1 MESFLAD
8 YDIAFPRFQHL
19 LQTTPSLL
27 AGSSALALYLKE
39 NGIDPGYE
47 PGDMDIWIQEYD
59 VSGTM
64 METLFRHFL
73 FEFGYYFQHV
83 FEHDEHN
90 NGQYD
95 FQNFTTNHIIKVV
108 SFINDRQKKI
118 QLIIIRVQP
127 LIEYIFHAFDMSVC
141 VSWWNAR
148 DNTFETLHPDLTKQ
162 RKMYI
167 SSPYLQEQEA
177 ADNRSKKLD
186 RRIQKYIERG
196 FTLCEPECLA
206 LHRMDNRLALQEESC
221 PLRGITAFDLF
232 AYDDMDVCEFL
243 KSSWHIIVKAGDTFQ
258 AFHRKTLFDY
268 MGTRHSELPMIGDIY
283 DTPNNQTITS
293 RARETLLHSDFSIYE
308 LCSDYSVT
316 ISPASQKSL
325 FTLRCY
331 SVAEWEEGRPG
342 DVFSPIEYS
351 ASLENVFESHLALQR
366 SELQRLE
373 VENAIAQS
381 QIIQNNLELIAML
394 DGQSNQL
401 HSIEQALQAML
412 ELAEQAAQAQDYFHI
427 QP

>member
-1 MESFLAD
+1 MESFVAD

-19 LQTTPSLL
+19 LRTTPSLL
-27 AGSSALALYLKE
+27 AGSAALALYLKE

-47 PGDMDIWIQEYD
+47 PGDMDIWVLEYD

-73 FEFGYYFQHV
+73 FEFGYYFQNV

-95 FQNFTTNHIIKVV
+95 FQNFTTNHIIKVL

-118 QLIIIRVQP
+118 QIIVIRVQP
-127 LIEYIFHAFDMSVC
+127 LIEYICNSFDVSVC
-141 VSWWNAR
+141 VSWWNAQN
-148 DNTFETLHPDLTKQ
+148 NTFETLHPDLTKQ

-186 RRIQKYIERG
+186 KRIQKYIERG
-196 FTLCEPECLA
+196 FILCEPECLA
-206 LHRMDNRLALQEESC
+206 LHRMDDRLALQNESC
-221 PLRGITAFDLF
+221 PLRGMTAFDLF
-232 AYDDMDVCEFL
+232 AYDDVDVCEFL

-268 MGTRHSELPMIGDIY
+268 MGTRHSELPMVGDIY

-293 RARETLLHSDFSIYE
+293 RARDTLLHSDFSIYE
-308 LCSDYSVT
+308 LCSDYTVI
-316 ISPASQKSL
+316 ISPSSQKSL

-331 SVAEWEEGRPG
+331 SIAEWEEGRPG
-342 DVFSPIEYS
+342 DVFSTMEYS
-351 ASLENVFESHLALQR
+351 LQLQQ
-366 SELQRLE
+366 SELERLQ
-373 VENAIAQS
+373 VENAIAES
-381 QIIQNNLELIAML
+381 AIIQNNIELIALL
-394 DGQSNQL
+394 DSQSDQL
-401 HSIEQALQAML
+401 DSIEYALQLLLDAG
-412 ELAEQAAQAQDYFHI
+412 QAYFHI

>member
-1 MESFLAD
+1 MESFVAD

-19 LQTTPSLL
+19 LRTTPSLL
-27 AGSSALALYLKE
+27 AGSAALALYLKE

-47 PGDMDIWIQEYD
+47 PGDMDIWVLEYD

-73 FEFGYYFQHV
+73 FEFGYYFQNV

-95 FQNFTTNHIIKVV
+95 FQNFTTNHIIKVL

-118 QLIIIRVQP
+118 QIIVIRVQP
-127 LIEYIFHAFDMSVC
+127 LIEYICNSFDVSVC
-141 VSWWNAR
+141 VSWWNAQN
-148 DNTFETLHPDLTKQ
+148 NTFETLHPDLTKQ

-186 RRIQKYIERG
+186 KRIQKYIERG
-196 FTLCEPECLA
+196 FILCEPECLA
-206 LHRMDNRLALQEESC
+206 LHRMDDRLALQNESC
-221 PLRGITAFDLF
+221 PLRGMTAFDLF
-232 AYDDMDVCEFL
+232 AYDDVDVCEFL

-268 MGTRHSELPMIGDIY
+268 MGTRHSELPMVGDIY

-293 RARETLLHSDFSIYE
+293 RARDTLLHSDFSIYE
-308 LCSDYSVT
+308 LCSDYTVI
-316 ISPASQKSL
+316 ISPSSQKSL

-331 SVAEWEEGRPG
+331 SIAEWEEGRPG
-342 DVFSPIEYS
+342 DVFSTMEYS
-351 ASLENVFESHLALQR
+351 LQLQQ
-366 SELQRLE
+366 SELERLQ
-373 VENAIAQS
+373 VENAIAES
-381 QIIQNNLELIAML
+381 AIIQNNIELIALL
-394 DGQSNQL
+394 DSQSDQL
-401 HSIEQALQAML
+401 DSIEYALQAL
-412 ELAEQAAQAQDYFHI
+412 LDAGQAYFHI

>member
-39 NGIDPGYE
+39 NGMDPGYE
-47 PGDMDIWIQEYD
+47 PGDMDIWVEEYSED
-59 VSGTM
+59 GTM
-64 METLFRHFL
+64 MEVLFRHFL
-73 FEFGYYFQHV
+73 FEHGYYFQNV
-83 FEHDEHN
+83 FEHDENN

-95 FQNFTTNHIIKVV
+95 FQNFTTNHIIKVL

-118 QLIIIRVQP
+118 QIIVIRVQP
-127 LIEYIFHAFDMSVC
+127 LIEYICHAFDVSVC

-148 DNTFETLHPDLTKQ
+148 DNTFETLSPLTKQ

-177 ADNRSKKLD
+177 ADNRSQKLD
-186 RRIQKYIERG
+186 RRLQKYIDRG
-196 FTLCEPECLA
+196 FTLCEPPCPA
-206 LHRMDNRLALQEESC
+206 LHHTDDRLALQNESC
-221 PLRGITAFDLF
+221 SLHGITAFDLF
-232 AYDDMDVCEFL
+232 AYDDVNICEFL
-243 KSSWHIIVKAGDTFQ
+243 KTSWHIIVKAGDTFQ

-268 MGTRHSELPMIGDIY
+268 MGTRHSTLLGVGDIY

-293 RARETLLHSDFSIYE
+293 RARDTLLHSDFSIYE

-316 ISPASQKSL
+316 VPPSSQKSL
-325 FTLRCY
+325 FTMRCY
-331 SVAEWEEGRPG
+331 SIAEWEVQRPG
-342 DVFSPIEYS
+342 DVFSPMVYS
-351 ASLENVFESHLALQR
+351 PSLGSVFQSHVDLQQ
-366 SELQRLE
+366 SELERLQ
-373 VENAIAQS
+373 VENAIAES
-381 QIIQNNLELIAML
+381 AIIQNNIELIAML

-401 HSIEQALQAML
+401 GLIEQALQAML
-412 ELAEQAAQAQDYFHI
+412 DAGQAYFHI
-427 QP
+427 ES

>member
-19 LQTTPSLL
+19 LKTTPSLL

-73 FEFGYYFQHV
+73 FEHGYYFQHV

-127 LIEYIFHAFDMSVC
+127 LIEYICHAFDVSIC

-206 LHRMDNRLALQEESC
+206 LHRMDDRLALQKESC
-221 PLRGITAFDLF
+221 PLLTVTAFDLF
-232 AYDDMDVCEFL
+232 AYDDVDVCEFL

-293 RARETLLHSDFSIYE
+293 RARETLLYSDFSIYE

-342 DVFSPIEYS
+342 DVFSPLGPHAE
-351 ASLENVFESHLALQR
+351 LQ
-366 SELQRLE
+366 SELERLE

-381 QIIQNNLELIAML
+381 QIIQNNIELIALL

-401 HSIEQALQAML
+401 DSIEQALQLML
-412 ELAEQAAQAQDYFHI
+412 AQSAEAVQAQDYFHI

>member
-8 YDIAFPRFQHL
+8 YDIDFPRFQHL
-19 LQTTPSLL
+19 LQKTPSLL
-27 AGSSALALYLKE
+27 AGSAALALYLKE

-47 PGDMDIWIQEYD
+47 PGDMDIWVLEYD

-73 FEFGYYFQHV
+73 FEFGYYFQNV
-83 FEHDEHN
+83 FENEENN

-95 FQNFTTNHIIKVV
+95 FQNFTTNHIIKVL

-118 QLIIIRVQP
+118 QIIVIRVQP
-127 LIEYIFHAFDMSVC
+127 LIEYICHAFDLSVC
-141 VSWWNAR
+141 VSWWNAEN
-148 DNTFETLHPDLTKQ
+148 NTFETLHPDLTKQ
-162 RKMYI
+162 RNVYI

-186 RRIQKYIERG
+186 RRLQKYIDRG
-196 FTLCEPECLA
+196 FILCEPQCLA
-206 LHRMDNRLALQEESC
+206 LHRMDDRLALQNESC
-221 PLRGITAFDLF
+221 SLLNMTAFDLF
-232 AYDDMDVCEFL
+232 AYDDVNVCEFL

-268 MGTRHSELPMIGDIY
+268 MGTRHSELPMIGDVY

-293 RARETLLHSDFSIYE
+293 RARDTLLYSDFSIYE
-308 LCSDYSVT
+308 LCSDYSIT

-325 FTLRCY
+325 FTVRCY
-331 SVAEWEEGRPG
+331 SITEWEEGRPG
-342 DVFSPIEYS
+342 DVFSPMEYS
-351 ASLENVFESHLALQR
+351 PHLGSVFESHLAQQR
-366 SELQRLE
+366 SELERLQ
-373 VENAIAQS
+373 VENAIAETA
-381 QIIQNNLELIAML
+381 IIQNNLELIAML
-394 DGQSNQL
+394 DSQSNQL
-401 HSIEQALQAML
+401 DTIEYALQLIMD
-412 ELAEQAAQAQDYFHI
+412 AAQGYFHV